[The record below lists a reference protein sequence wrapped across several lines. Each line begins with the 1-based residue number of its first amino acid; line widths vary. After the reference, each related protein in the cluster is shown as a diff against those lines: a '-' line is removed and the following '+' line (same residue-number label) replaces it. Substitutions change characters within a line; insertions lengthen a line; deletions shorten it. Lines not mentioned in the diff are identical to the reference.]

1 MLGSVVLSFFEQD
14 SPPIPTEIQNLYE
27 SLAGEAITSGYDC
40 TCYSING
47 VEHNFRRIG
56 SNHNGNIVN
65 NDSVIAVAN
74 IIAHEIL

>member
-27 SLAGEAITSGYDC
+27 SLAWGGYDC